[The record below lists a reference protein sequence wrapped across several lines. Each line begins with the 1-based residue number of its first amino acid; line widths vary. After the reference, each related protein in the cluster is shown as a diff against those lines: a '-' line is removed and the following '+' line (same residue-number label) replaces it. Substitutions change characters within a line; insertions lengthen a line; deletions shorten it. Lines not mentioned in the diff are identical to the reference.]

1 MLATLLHEV
10 LRHDHDQVALLERLS
25 QGNPMNVA
33 ELGELVSRTQSSA
46 MRLFVAIPLILI
58 FENNLWWAIL
68 SEPTSYVKPFCIFFT
83 LCS

>member
-33 ELGELVSRTQSSA
+33 ELGELVSRITIIGHEIV
-46 MRLFVAIPLILI
+46 RRNTPDPDL
-58 FENNLWWAIL
+58 
-68 SEPTSYVKPFCIFFT
+68 
-83 LCS
+83 